1 MRALIRDAR
10 PAVLP
15 GTTRMAPMR
24 RTALPLSPLHE
35 FPG

>member
-10 PAVLP
+10 PAVP
-15 GTTRMAPMR
+15 GTTRRAPMR
-24 RTALPLSPLHE
+24 RTALPLPPLHE